1 MVEFVEEE
9 GFVHA
14 ATTLTH
20 KQAHL
25 DILDNVKDNV
35 YSPIGNGRGVDVY
48 VLDTG
53 VQYSHSEFGGRAK
66 FGGRDFVSPSGDG
79 SDPDGHGT
87 YVSSLVAGTTY
98 GVAKAATIYSIRVLQ
113 RTRRATVSTITEALN
128 YVGKQIKKRSNR
140 RAVVLC
146 AFTGGE
152 TQSVNNVVNNL
163 VSLGAVVIAAAGNEG
178 GDACDNSPASARDA
192 ITVGATNKDKRVW
205 YFKQEFRGVLFY
217 RQGSCVGPCVDIFA
231 VGERVYGAVLGR
243 QTGTSSSSAQVAGVV
258 AVILQLNSQ
267 LTPSKVKDILINASV
282 QNEVDLRPVEK
293 QFHQTTPN
301 RFLAMPG

>member
-1 MVEFVEEE
+1 MDE
-9 GFVHA
+9 
-14 ATTLTH
+14 
-20 KQAHL
+20 
-25 DILDNVKDNV
+25 I
-35 YSPIGNGRGVDVY
+35 SCP
-48 VLDTG
+48 
-53 VQYSHSEFGGRAK
+53 
-66 FGGRDFVSPSGDG
+66 PSGDG

-231 VGERVYGAVLGR
+231 VGGACLWGCARTPDRDLQFIGTGGWGR
-243 QTGTSSSSAQVAGVV
+243 CRDSAAEFSTHSIKSEGYTDQR
-258 AVILQLNSQ
+258 I
-267 LTPSKVKDILINASV
+267 
-282 QNEVDLRPVEK
+282 RPK
-293 QFHQTTPN
+293 
-301 RFLAMPG
+301 